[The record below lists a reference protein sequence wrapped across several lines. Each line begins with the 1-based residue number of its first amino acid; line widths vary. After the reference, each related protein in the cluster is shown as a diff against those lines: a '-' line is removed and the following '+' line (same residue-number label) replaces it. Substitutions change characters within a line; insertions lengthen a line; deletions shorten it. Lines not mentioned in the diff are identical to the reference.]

1 MTDEKRKQLE
11 CELNEQ
17 KDKAMKIYELVDN
30 LKCISKEMDDTCE
43 AYKCVN
49 HGRLSTLAFKEAYDK
64 LCRDTEKAIAD
75 ANMDIDDYGIMSEIM
90 MQDEEVSSK
99 YMALVCA
106 TWASVYKHR
115 YPVESFMIMQNLYNV
130 LLKM

>member
-11 CELNEQ
+11 CELSEK
-17 KDKAMKIYELVDN
+17 KDKVMKIYELVDN
-30 LKCISKEMDDTCE
+30 LKCISNEMDDTCQAHKDANDGKLGMLE
-43 AYKCVN
+43 
-49 HGRLSTLAFKEAYDK
+49 FKEAYDK

-75 ANMDIDDYGIMSEIM
+75 ANMDIDDYSIMSEIM

-115 YPVESFMIMQNLYNV
+115 YPIKSFMIMQNLYNV
-130 LLKM
+130 VLKM